1 MQLPGTPSSCTL
13 LAGPGP
19 ERSTSAGEV
28 ALVGVVG
35 GTPLP
40 SSVTWRCLHC
50 GSSGS
55 PAAHPSCTGLI
66 RGLWLWG
73 FLLFVLPAPR
83 EKLPFSHWFI
93 LSPSLSHAVILFL
106 IFYLI
111 HLLSFPLY
119 LFLSLILC
127 LRISLHLSLLSPSHS
142 VSLHLSL
149 IPCLS
154 FILSLHL
161 SLSFSFSFSFS
172 FPFFISVSLSISLS
186 LCDSGPGS
194 MGLKRLDHWTGKVGQ
209 ELPGSSPSPVAVRGQ
224 GQRGRSGPGEEVSL
238 FLKGPAS

>member
-40 SSVTWRCLHC
+40 SRVSWRCLHC

-55 PAAHPSCTGLI
+55 PAAHPSYTGLI
-66 RGLWLWG
+66 RGLWPWG

-83 EKLPFSHWFI
+83 ERLPFSHWFI

-161 SLSFSFSFSFS
+161 CLSFFLILFF
-172 FPFFISVSLSISLS
+172 FPFLHLCLSFHLSLS
-186 LCDSGPGS
+186 L
-194 MGLKRLDHWTGKVGQ
+194 
-209 ELPGSSPSPVAVRGQ
+209 
-224 GQRGRSGPGEEVSL
+224 
-238 FLKGPAS
+238 